1 MFPIFLWV
9 EEYKGFKNFQI
20 NLDNEYECKI
30 ELGEDIVTLRTEDNK
45 KEETNIF
52 KLKENQHI
60 KKKSIIIKDLEIRK
74 NKNYKKLTSF
84 YGNNIKNLKIIVGKN
99 GTGKSSILEF
109 LTIENKRDY
118 NYLLICKPINAK
130 DSEKLFYVEGN
141 LPAIF
146 SKEALE
152 FIENKDEVRELTNIF
167 TFYMNI
173 DNKVLHLAQE
183 DYRTKESLIGRI
195 KYSENNKGIKNNSR
209 DDIEIK
215 RFNSNYNFSYEYLYV
230 FLNDIYNT
238 ALYENYKNIKIEII
252 FKDNKGVNLDESFYN
267 EKEREIIRAMFKKI
281 DITTDIKEE
290 IKQARILRGF
300 CNDIYRYIL
309 ENKLKKTYKSNY
321 TNNYEQ
327 LKTDIIVLDKE
338 TREEYKKISL
348 KELLKELL
356 NYDSFWMEDYYEQ
369 YIELYRIIEENKY
382 FNNEFQSINI
392 VGEINLNDLKL
403 LRLTDLYLNNKVT
416 NEIYKFFEIKSIS
429 ESLSDGE
436 KAFISLFSTVNYFVT
451 EFGNKNEGMNIWVRK
466 KYITLMFD
474 EPDLYLHPEWCRIFL
489 SKLLE
494 VLNTYKD
501 IDLYKDLIFNVIIVT
516 HSPYLLSDVMNED
529 VIYLTKGKEG
539 NPLAEMKSNKTFCAN
554 IMNLYKD
561 SFFMESTF
569 GEFAKIKIQ
578 EIIDELNGDK
588 KVISEER
595 KIEIWET
602 IQMIGEN
609 LVRKKM
615 ENMYYEYFKEDKF
628 DKIITELNEL
638 SEEQKEQVY
647 KYLQVKKANKHSK
660 KDRF

>member
-1 MFPIFLWV
+1 MVFSYYL
-9 EEYKGFKNFQI
+9 N
-20 NLDNEYECKI
+20 
-30 ELGEDIVTLRTEDNK
+30 
-45 KEETNIF
+45 
-52 KLKENQHI
+52 
-60 KKKSIIIKDLEIRK
+60 
-74 NKNYKKLTSF
+74 TSF
-84 YGNNIKNLKIIVGKN
+84 SLVFYTKRNICVQQFII
-99 GTGKSSILEF
+99 T
-109 LTIENKRDY
+109 
-118 NYLLICKPINAK
+118 P
-130 DSEKLFYVEGN
+130 
-141 LPAIF
+141 
-146 SKEALE
+146 
-152 FIENKDEVRELTNIF
+152 
-167 TFYMNI
+167 
-173 DNKVLHLAQE
+173 
-183 DYRTKESLIGRI
+183 ESLIGRI
-195 KYSENNKGIKNNSR
+195 KYSENNRGIKNDSR
-209 DDIEIK
+209 EDIEIE
-215 RFNSNYNFSYEYLYV
+215 RFNSSYNLSFEYLYV
-230 FLNDIYNT
+230 FLNNIYNT
-238 ALYENYKNIKIEII
+238 SLYENYQDIIINII

-290 IKQARILRGF
+290 IKQERILRGF

-309 ENKLKKTYKSNY
+309 EDKLKKTYKSNY
-321 TNNYEQ
+321 ANKYEQ

-356 NYDSFWMEDYYEQ
+356 NYNSFWMEDYYKQ
-369 YIELYRIIEENKY
+369 YIELYRVIEENKY

-403 LRLTDLYLNNKVT
+403 LRLIDLYLNNKVT

-451 EFGNKNEGMNIWVRK
+451 EFGNKDEGKNIWLRK
-466 KYITLMFD
+466 KYITVMFD

-494 VLNTYKD
+494 VLSTYKKIELYKD
-501 IDLYKDLIFNVIIVT
+501 IIFNIIIVT
-516 HSPYLLSDVMNED
+516 HSPYLLSDVINED
-529 VIYLTKGKEG
+529 VIYLTKEKEG
-539 NPLAEMKSNKTFCAN
+539 NPIAEMKSNKTFGAN

-569 GEFAKIKIQ
+569 GEFAKSKIQ
-578 EIIDELNGDK
+578 EIIGELSGEK

-595 KIEIWET
+595 KVEIWET

-609 LVRKKM
+609 LVRKKL
-615 ENMYYEYFKEDKF
+615 ENIYYEYFKEDKF

-638 SEEQKEQVY
+638 SEEQKERVY
-647 KYLQVKKANKHSK
+647 KYLQVKKVNKHYK